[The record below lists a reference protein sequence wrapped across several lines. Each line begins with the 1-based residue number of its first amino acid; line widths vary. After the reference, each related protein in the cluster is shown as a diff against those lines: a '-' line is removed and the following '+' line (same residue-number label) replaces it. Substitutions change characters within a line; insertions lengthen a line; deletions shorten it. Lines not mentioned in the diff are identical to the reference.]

1 MKEPAGY
8 YATWNKPQRETQIL
22 DGITSKWNM
31 KKKKIKDHRNKE
43 SGEVVAKG
51 WEGGEIRR
59 G

>member
-1 MKEPAGY
+1 
-8 YATWNKPQRETQIL
+8 
-22 DGITSKWNM
+22 M